1 MLWQALAA
9 ARDLGRL
16 QEIVSVL
23 IRYGFGDVVR
33 RMGLANALERA
44 GRALHWR
51 DPGEMAHLPPPARMR
66 RVMEE
71 LGPTFVKLGQVLAT
85 RVDLFEPEWI
95 TEFGKLQDGAPPSA
109 EEEVR
114 AQLTED
120 LGAPP
125 EQVFAAFD
133 PVPLAAAS
141 IAQTYRARLHDGSE
155 VVVKV
160 RRPGIRPV
168 IEADLRWLAKL
179 AELAEAESAEL
190 RRFRP
195 RAVVHQFAHSLRQE
209 LDLASECRNAE
220 RIAANFSGYLDADAP
235 PSALS
240 PALSPASSPTSSPT
254 IAEAAEQVIAA
265 WDAESGLAP
274 TQPGSAAQ
282 PAGAVQPAYAARP
295 ELGQARE
302 AHLDAALAIG
312 TPHVP
317 PAPPLIFIPRI
328 HWQWVAERICVQDF
342 VDGIPATRLDQV
354 DAAGLDRAL
363 LARRGAN
370 AVLKMVIEDGFFH
383 ADPHPG
389 NVFYLPDNRIA
400 LIDFGMVGR
409 LTDGRRDQL
418 ASALIGLV
426 RDEPR
431 RVLEVL
437 LDWAGDHAVSEE
449 DLLLDIQRFTD
460 QYRGAALKR
469 LDLTAML
476 GDLVAI
482 LRRHELA
489 LPSDLALLVKAF
501 ITLEGLGRSLDPD
514 FNMAAT
520 ALPKLDSVLRKRY
533 TAPAIAARGWRAL
546 AEMGS
551 LLAAL
556 PGDFSRLLRAA
567 RRGRME
573 IRIEVVSL
581 KRVGNQIDRASNR
594 LSIGLIVAALIIG
607 SSIVMTVPRGP
618 MLFGLPTFGVLGFLG
633 AIVGGIWL
641 IVSIWRTRH
650 DE

>member
-1 MLWQALAA
+1 M
-9 ARDLGRL
+9 
-16 QEIVSVL
+16 
-23 IRYGFGDVVR
+23 
-33 RMGLANALERA
+33 
-44 GRALHWR
+44 
-51 DPGEMAHLPPPARMR
+51 
-66 RVMEE
+66 
-71 LGPTFVKLGQVLAT
+71 
-85 RVDLFEPEWI
+85 
-95 TEFGKLQDGAPPSA
+95 
-109 EEEVR
+109 
-114 AQLTED
+114 
-120 LGAPP
+120 
-125 EQVFAAFD
+125 
-133 PVPLAAAS
+133 
-141 IAQTYRARLHDGSE
+141 
-155 VVVKV
+155 
-160 RRPGIRPV
+160 

-179 AELAEAESAEL
+179 AELAEAESTEL

-235 PSALS
+235 P
-240 PALSPASSPTSSPT
+240 PASPPASPPT
-254 IAEAAEQVIAA
+254 AAEAAEQVMAA

-274 TQPGSAAQ
+274 ARPGSATQ
-282 PAGAVQPAYAARP
+282 PAGAVLPTSTAQP
-295 ELGQARE
+295 ELGLARE
-302 AHLDAALAIG
+302 AHLDAAIAIG
-312 TPHVP
+312 TLHVP

-328 HWQWVAERICVQDF
+328 HWQWVTERVCVQDF

-354 DAAGLDRAL
+354 DAAGLNRAL
-363 LARRGAN
+363 LARRGAS

-389 NVFYLPDNRIA
+389 NVFYLEGNRIA

-437 LDWAGDHAVSEE
+437 LDWAGDHAVIEE
-449 DLLLDIQRFTD
+449 DLLLEIQRFAD
-460 QYRGAALKR
+460 QYRGASLKR

-482 LRRHELA
+482 LRQHQLA

-533 TAPAIAARGWRAL
+533 TVPAIAARGWRAL
-546 AEMGS
+546 AEMGG

-618 MLFGLPTFGVLGFLG
+618 TLFGLPLFGVLGFLG
-633 AIVGGIWL
+633 AIAGGIWL
-641 IVSIWRTRH
+641 IVSIWKTRH
-650 DE
+650 EE